1 MALNLGWILHADGRA
16 LHTADRGQVLIQPR
30 HLHQQLIR
38 DEKYHK
44 YADQFKSPFF
54 HSVRQFAIQ
63 PYTAMR
69 CMVSFQG

>member
-16 LHTADRGQVLIQPR
+16 FHTADRGQVLIQTR
-30 HLHQQLIR
+30 DLNQQLIS
-38 DEKYHK
+38 DEKNYK

-54 HSVRQFAIQ
+54 QSARQFAIQ

-69 CMVSFQG
+69 CMVSFQR